1 MMMFMRAIICI
12 LFMLLQIILVSPV
25 LASVPHSDAKNLS
38 TYDKGYRFDENGWIY
53 VHIEGEPYERGF
65 QYGYLTAPELDH
77 IMRSIRYLTPWN
89 TGMDLSFF
97 AQAGVDLFMSQL
109 DQEYQDEIRGIADGA
124 EEAGV
129 NVSWQEILAWNGYSE
144 LIDYWW
150 PKHKDGS
157 LSDRIVKGH
166 CSAFI
171 ATGNATRNGE
181 IVIAHNTWECYERG
195 QFYNVILDI
204 KPSRGHSIFMQSVPG
219 YLDSFTDFFMTDA
232 GLVGTE
238 TTIGGFEAY
247 SPGKAPEFYR
257 VRKAMQYANNLDD
270 FAAIMKENNSG
281 GLADSWLLGDINS
294 GEIMRFELG
303 LNYSN
308 VSRTQD
314 GYFIGFNSPLDPR
327 IRNLECS
334 ETGYADIRHPHGARQ
349 VRLAQLMKQYCGK
362 IDVESAKIILADH
375 YDVYLD
381 KINPS
386 SRTVDGHYEL
396 DPLEYLS
403 LPDWSVP
410 FSPDGTV
417 DGKASNSSMAR
428 NLSFS
433 ARWGSSSGMPFNA
446 TSFLEEH
453 IQWSHLNGHLLDRP
467 TQPWT
472 VFRSRE
478 K

>member
-1 MMMFMRAIICI
+1 MVIFMKAIVCIFFMLICI
-12 LFMLLQIILVSPV
+12 VSVSPAQV
-25 LASVPHSDAKNLS
+25 SVPHLDAKNIS
-38 TYDKGYRFDENGWIY
+38 TYDKGYRFDESGWIY

-65 QYGYLTAPELDH
+65 QYGYLIAPELGQ
-77 IMRSIRYLTPWN
+77 IMRSIRYLTSWN

-97 AQAGVDLFMSQL
+97 SQAGVDLFMPQI
-109 DQEYQDEIRGIADGA
+109 DREYQDEIRGIADGA
-124 EEAGV
+124 KEAGV
-129 NVSWQEILAWNGYSE
+129 NVTWQEILAWNGYSE

-150 PKHKDGS
+150 PEHKDGS
-157 LSDRIVKGH
+157 LSDGNAKGH

-171 ATGNATRNGE
+171 ATGNATSDGE

-204 KPSRGHSIFMQSVPG
+204 KPSSGHRIFMQSVPG
-219 YLDSFTDFFMTDA
+219 YLDSFTDYFMTDA

-257 VRKAMQYANNLDD
+257 VRKAMQYSDNLDD
-270 FAAIMKENNSG
+270 FVAIMKENNSG

-314 GYFIGFNSPLDPR
+314 GYFIGFNSPLDPK

-349 VRLAQLMKQYCGK
+349 VRLAQLMTQYYGK
-362 IDVESAKIILADH
+362 IDVESAKAILADH
-375 YDVYLD
+375 YDVYLN
-381 KINPS
+381 KINPC

-433 ARWGSSSGMPFNA
+433 ARWGSSSGMPFSAN
-446 TSFLEEH
+446 SFLKEH
-453 IQWSHLNGHLLDRP
+453 IQWSHLNGYLLDRP

-472 VFRSRE
+472 VFRSQE
-478 K
+478 T